1 MPITFQTDMS
11 RELTVFKI
19 TGTVKI
25 PEWLKT
31 LQEYAKD
38 GVTRLELYDIRD
50 GEGEGFTSK
59 QIDQIIEQAKSS
71 TSPRPPGSKTALVVS
86 KDVHF
91 GMSRVYQAVSEIEGI
106 TWKTET
112 FRSMEEAYKWLGID
126 ISEAISK

>member
-1 MPITFQTDMS
+1 MPITFQTDIS

-25 PEWLKT
+25 GEWLDT
-31 LQEYAKD
+31 LRAYAES
-38 GVTRLELYDIRD
+38 GTTRFELYDIRE

-59 QIDQIIEQAKSS
+59 QIEQIIEQAKSS
-71 TSPRPPGSKTALVVS
+71 LSPRPPGSKTALVTS

-91 GMSRVYQAVSEIEGI
+91 GMSRMYQAVSEIEGI

-112 FRSMEEAYKWLGID
+112 FRSMEEACKWLGID
-126 ISEAISK
+126 M